1 MAVIVDIALT
11 HLLGRKRQSLVS
23 MGGVALGV
31 GFFVAIAALM
41 QGFQSDF
48 VRRIVDTAPHI
59 VIRDD
64 FRHPSPQPVLRAFA
78 DGAILLQGQKP
89 RDERRGIRNPH
100 AKIADLQ
107 ERGGMTIA
115 PVLSGQVLL
124 SYGPKDV
131 SAGLVGIEP
140 DRERKVT
147 KIESDMIAG
156 SLDELERTANGIILG
171 AGVARKLGAGL
182 GDTLTATSPAG
193 VVLAVK
199 VVGLFRTGIVAV
211 DDSETYVLIKKAQI
225 LQDRPNVIN
234 AIRIRLTDYRVADIV
249 AKEIEDRYGYRVVSW
264 QEANEGVLGIF
275 VIQNGIMYSTTGAIL
290 VVACFGIF
298 NIISTVV
305 FEKARDIAILKSLG
319 FTRVDIR
326 NIFMLEGL
334 AVGLMGSLLGW
345 AVGYG
350 LTEFLAAIKFDV
362 RGMVE
367 IQGFVLLRSPGPY
380 LASAMAAIVSST
392 LAAWLPAR
400 RAARLNPVEIVRGAA

>member
-1 MAVIVDIALT
+1 MPVVVEIALT

-23 MGGVALGV
+23 IGGVALGV

-41 QGFQSDF
+41 QGFQRDF

-59 VIRDD
+59 VMRDD
-64 FRHPSPQPVLRAFA
+64 FRTPSPQPVESEFRN
-78 DGAILLQGQKP
+78 GAVLLQGQKP
-89 RDERRGIRNPH
+89 RDERRGIRNAR
-100 AKIADLQ
+100 AKLADLV
-107 ERGGMTIA
+107 ERPDMAVA
-115 PVLSGQVLL
+115 PVLSGQIFLR
-124 SYGPKDV
+124 YGAKDV
-131 SAGLVGIEP
+131 SAGLIGIEP

-147 KIESDMIAG
+147 QIETDMIAG
-156 SLDELERTANGIILG
+156 SLDDLERTANGIILG
-171 AGVARKLGAGL
+171 AGVARNRGAAM

-193 VVLAVK
+193 VILSVK
-199 VVGLFRTGIVAV
+199 IVGLFRTGIVAV
-211 DDSETYVLIKKAQI
+211 DDSETYVLLKKAQI

-234 AIRIRLTDYRVADIV
+234 AIRIRLADYRVADLV
-249 AKEIEDRYGYRVVSW
+249 AQTLEARYGYRSVSW

-319 FTRVDIR
+319 FTRADIR

-334 AVGLMGSLLGW
+334 AVGLLGSLLGW
-345 AVGYG
+345 AVGLG
-350 LTEFLAAIKFDV
+350 LTEILASIQFDV

-367 IQGFVLLRSPGPY
+367 IQGFVLYRAPEPY
-380 LASAMAAIVSST
+380 VAAAVAAIASST

-400 RAARLNPVEIVRGAA
+400 RAARLNPVDIVRSAV